1 VSLFLEISAINGWGF
16 QLKQNKTKTL
26 QTKKQQITLE
36 NKRIKTRY
44 LGGGFFDTL
53 HKTPKIPNKKTKKQ
67 NRTN

>member
-36 NKRIKTRY
+36 NKRIKTRCFHS
-44 LGGGFFDTL
+44 LGGVAFFDTL
-53 HKTPKIPNKKTKKQ
+53 HKTPKSRTK
-67 NRTN
+67 N